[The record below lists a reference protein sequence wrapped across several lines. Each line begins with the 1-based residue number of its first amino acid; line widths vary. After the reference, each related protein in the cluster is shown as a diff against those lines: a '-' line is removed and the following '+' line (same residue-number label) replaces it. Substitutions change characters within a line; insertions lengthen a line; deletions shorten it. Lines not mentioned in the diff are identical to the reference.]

1 MLLDVADLKQCRAA
15 CEGIDVV
22 VHLAADPWPD
32 ADFLGSLL
40 ENNIRGTYNIFRAA
54 KDAGCRRVVFASSV
68 HAVLGYPDQPPIVPG
83 APVRPMNMYGV
94 SKCFGEVVA
103 YQFAH
108 AEGLS
113 SLAIRIGAYDPPW
126 KPDEMISRNLSA
138 YLSRRDMNQLLTR
151 CIETPDID
159 FAIVHGIS
167 NNRIKLLDLAETRE
181 LLGYEPQDD
190 GFELFE
196 LHPQ

>member
-1 MLLDVADLKQCRAA
+1 MSLDVADLGQCRVA

-22 VHLAADPWPD
+22 VHLAADPSPE
-32 ADFLGSLL
+32 ADFHDSLL
-40 ENNIRGTYNIFRAA
+40 ENNVTGTYNIFRAA

-68 HAVLGYPDQPPIVPG
+68 HAILGYPDQPPILPD
-83 APVRPMNMYGV
+83 AAVRPMNMYGV
-94 SKCFGEVVA
+94 SKCFGEAVA
-103 YQFAH
+103 LQFAY

-113 SLAIRIGAYDPPW
+113 SIAIRIGAYDPPW
-126 KPDEMISRNLSA
+126 KPEELTSRNLSA

-167 NNRIKLLDLAETRE
+167 NNRIKLLDLTETRA

-190 GFELFE
+190 GFA
-196 LHPQ
+196 LHDR